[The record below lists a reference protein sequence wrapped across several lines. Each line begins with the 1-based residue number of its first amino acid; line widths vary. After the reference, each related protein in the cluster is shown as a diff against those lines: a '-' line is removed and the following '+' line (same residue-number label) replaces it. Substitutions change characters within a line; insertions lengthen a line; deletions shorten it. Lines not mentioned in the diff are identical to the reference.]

1 MRAYLDLIAYGSHYP
16 TCRLHETVATNRPHL
31 PDLHPHPCS
40 CGFKDAVD
48 KAQRAAQPAPDPE
61 AIRLLVNVLEEAE
74 PITEGWFGNGFDPA
88 HFSALRNRISQA
100 RSFLSR
106 SEARESGGEA

>member
-61 AIRLLVNVLEEAE
+61 AIRLLRKLLNAIEDSN
-74 PITEGWFGNGFDPA
+74 ITPNKGAWDNLDNTADE
-88 HFSALRNRISQA
+88 A
-100 RSFLSR
+100 RSFLR
-106 SEARESGGEA
+106 ARESGGEP